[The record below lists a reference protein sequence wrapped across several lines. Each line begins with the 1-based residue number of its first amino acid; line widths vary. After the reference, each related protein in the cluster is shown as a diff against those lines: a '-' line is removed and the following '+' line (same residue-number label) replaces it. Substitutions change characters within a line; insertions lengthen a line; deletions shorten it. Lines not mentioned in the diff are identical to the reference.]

1 MEKEKNAQEK
11 PKPKGPEYY
20 TDEQLN
26 DMRMLFGMPEE
37 EIQAIIE
44 KQNKQKQELE
54 DQEILF
60 KEHMEETEKKS
71 EEVEEL
77 ELEIIENNEP
87 EANGPAEIES
97 MQDLD
102 ICNSQDVEMVQE
114 EKDVKQEASQSQEN
128 SYKAPVYIEVE
139 DSVHDHNQSV
149 QELSQTLEESAQQMN
164 SLHVQQA
171 AFKEKETELQRQIEE
186 IKR

>member
-1 MEKEKNAQEK
+1 
-11 PKPKGPEYY
+11 
-20 TDEQLN
+20 
-26 DMRMLFGMPEE
+26 MLFGMPEE

-114 EKDVKQEASQSQEN
+114 EKDVK
-128 SYKAPVYIEVE
+128 
-139 DSVHDHNQSV
+139 
-149 QELSQTLEESAQQMN
+149 
-164 SLHVQQA
+164 
-171 AFKEKETELQRQIEE
+171 
-186 IKR
+186 